1 MRIKDYGLR
10 IKQNLYA
17 VNSKVLWLF
26 LIFGF
31 NLILN
36 PYNLQLGYAET
47 VTLEEVP
54 AMPKGT
60 VLSEHEKMFGYR
72 GKTGGFCLKPS
83 KYGSYNDYSVYYE
96 EPAVEQQV
104 EQQAEGAQEAQPP
117 SSIKM
122 MYWLKDIKAF
132 CGNYLIIMG
141 DLSKYSTITFMIK
154 GKKGGETFEIG
165 MNDVIS
171 NKREDAV
178 LVGSIYRYLPG
189 GITTEWQ
196 QVKIPL
202 TDFYGSDL
210 SRVYSIVFQYN
221 EIGRGEFWIDD
232 LKFHTE
238 HLVNREDNI
247 YNKGYLLLD
256 NFDHSGLNLLGRK
269 SNTYKKLPSV
279 CKHSRVKDVRHGEG
293 GRSLKLYYD
302 KGSTG
307 WCGYYSLLNQ
317 IDGEYYDLSK
327 YKSVSF
333 FIKGEKGGETFE
345 LGMGDRNW
353 ITIGDSLKAGRI
365 EKYLPK
371 GITTGWQEVVIP
383 LSDFGKLDLSQ
394 MGSFVINFN
403 KKQKG
408 ILYIDDLKFHLKTE
422 EELLE
427 DW

>member
-1 MRIKDYGLR
+1 MKCFKIF
-10 IKQNLYA
+10 
-17 VNSKVLWLF
+17 VF
-26 LIFGF
+26 LLSTFYF
-31 NLILN
+31 LLSTS
-36 PYNLQLGYAET
+36 YAET
-47 VTLEEVP
+47 ITLEEVP
-54 AMPKGT
+54 AMPEDT

-72 GKTGGFCLKPS
+72 GKIGGFCLKPS
-83 KYGSYNDYSVYYE
+83 KYGSYRDYSVYYE
-96 EPAVEQQV
+96 EKAQQEEQQQDV
-104 EQQAEGAQEAQPP
+104 QTP
-117 SSIKM
+117 SSVKM
-122 MYWLKDIKAF
+122 MYWRKDVKSF
-132 CGNYLIIMG
+132 CGNYVIIMG

-154 GKKGGETFEIG
+154 GKTGGEAFEIG

-178 LVGSIYRYLPG
+178 IVGSIYRYLPG

-196 QVKIPL
+196 EVKIPL

-210 SRVYSIVFQYN
+210 TRVYSIVFQYN
-221 EIGRGEFWIDD
+221 EMGRGEFWIDD
-232 LKFHTE
+232 IKFHTE
-238 HLVNREDNI
+238 YLVNREDTI

-279 CKHSRVKDVRHGEG
+279 CKHSRVTDVRYGEE
-293 GRSLKLYYD
+293 GRSLKLKYD
-302 KGSTG
+302 KVSTG

-317 IDGEYYDLSK
+317 IDGEYYDLTK

-333 FIKGEKGGETFE
+333 MIKGEAGGELFE

-353 ITIGDSLKAGRI
+353 ITIGDSLKAGSI
-365 EKYLPK
+365 QKYLPK
-371 GITTGWQEVVIP
+371 GVTTEWQEVLIP
-383 LSDFGKLDLSQ
+383 LSDFGKLDLRQ

-408 ILYIDDLKFHLKTE
+408 TVYIDDLKFHLKSE